1 MKTLKIKEKTLL
13 TCTVLASFLALGLNN
28 VFAETD
34 AQLPVKAM
42 QQEQAYRLQ
51 QQAFE
56 QQDSRQEEQRIQEQR
71 RYIKQKTNA
80 ELQHAEAMEEQKQGY
95 LQAIEMQK
103 PDDNK
108 ATENDINPQATQS
121 EIEQELEKYEEQL
134 KMQGSY

>member
-13 TCTVLASFLALGLNN
+13 TCTILASFLALND
-28 VFAETD
+28 VFAETG
-34 AQLPVKAM
+34 AQLQLKAL
-42 QQEQAYRLQ
+42 QQEQAYKQQ

-56 QQDSRQEEQRIQEQR
+56 QQDNKQEEQQTQEER
-71 RYIKQKTNA
+71 RYIKQKTDA
-80 ELQHAEAMEEQKQGY
+80 ERQHAETMEEQKQGY

-103 PDDNK
+103 PADNE
-108 ATENDINPQATQS
+108 AAENDINPQATQS